1 VQDRLFQP
9 CIEINTYFGEV
20 TGLGLPIARKLAKL
34 MAGDIGCKSVVGQGS
49 HYWLTLP
56 AELPRKTNALSASE
70 LTPASEPLAI
80 HESAAANDARDAA
93 AASESRTVNEKVTAV
108 SEVPESPAAG
118 EVHDPAS
125 QQGKLAGH
133 VLVAEDNAV
142 NRVLI
147 GTYLNE
153 FGLSHE
159 MVSTGSAAVMS
170 VATKSYD
177 LVLLDTLIA
186 DLDGI
191 ETTRRIRA
199 MHVPSAELPIVALV
213 AQAKKQ
219 HCTTYLAAGMDA
231 CVTKPISAG
240 ELHAALA
247 PFLTR
252 AQPLEPMLRLAKA

>member
-1 VQDRLFQP
+1 M
-9 CIEINTYFGEV
+9 G
-20 TGLGLPIARKLAKL
+20 
-34 MAGDIGCKSVVGQGS
+34 GDIGCKSVVGQGS
-49 HYWLTLP
+49 LYWLTLP
-56 AELPRKTNALSASE
+56 AELPRKTNAPSASE
-70 LTPASEPLAI
+70 PMPASEPIAT
-80 HESAAANDARDAA
+80 HGSPAASEARDAP
-93 AASESRTVNEKVTAV
+93 AASESPTVNEEVPAV
-108 SEVPESPAAG
+108 SEVLEAPTAG
-118 EVHDPAS
+118 EAHDVP
-125 QQGKLAGH
+125 QQDKLAGN

-170 VATKSYD
+170 VATKGYD
-177 LVLLDTLIA
+177 LVLLDTMIA

-199 MHVPSAELPIVALV
+199 MHMPSAELPIVALV

-219 HCTTYLAAGMDA
+219 HCATYLAAGMDV

-240 ELHAALA
+240 ELYAALA

-252 AQPLEPMLRLAKA
+252 AQPPEPMLRLVRA